1 MGIRK
6 GRLKGRLLMKTS
18 TMCFL
23 SVPMLVA
30 GSIALSGCGRSS
42 SNPTNISY
50 RPVGICKG
58 YETPDGPVTAGA
70 NKGFAVFKIQSVD
83 NTKYDSRF
91 TFAPERLF
99 LNQSPP
105 VLALGTANR
114 RFVHTDPR
122 FAQTMGF
129 TSIPETTLAAGEK
142 HDINSVV
149 LIPLSIINPSGGAE
163 ANQFSFELAY
173 DTGVGDKGDQQ
184 NVNDGIAF
192 TITNPPDAKW
202 FVVDSCKEL
211 SFK

>member
-1 MGIRK
+1 
-6 GRLKGRLLMKTS
+6 MKTS

-30 GSIALSGCGRSS
+30 GSIALSGCGRNSS
-42 SNPTNISY
+42 SATNISY

-58 YETPDGPVTAGA
+58 YEAPAGPIVAGT
-70 NKGFAVFKIQSVD
+70 NKGFAVFKIESVD
-83 NTKYDSRF
+83 NTKYDSSF

-99 LNQSPP
+99 VNQSPP
-105 VLALGTANR
+105 VLALGTGNR
-114 RFVHTDPR
+114 RFAKPDPR

-129 TSIPETTLAAGEK
+129 TSIPETTVPAGEK
-142 HDINSVV
+142 RDINSVV
-149 LIPLSIINPSGGAE
+149 IIPVAINNPSGGAE

-184 NVNDGIAF
+184 NVNEDIVF
-192 TITNPPDAKW
+192 TVTNPPDAKW
-202 FVVDSCKEL
+202 SLVENCKEL